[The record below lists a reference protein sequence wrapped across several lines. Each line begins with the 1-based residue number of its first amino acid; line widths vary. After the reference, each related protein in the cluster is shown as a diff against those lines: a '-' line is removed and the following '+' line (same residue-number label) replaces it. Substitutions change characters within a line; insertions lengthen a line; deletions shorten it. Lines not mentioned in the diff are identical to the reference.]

1 MSKSSMLLIA
11 VVIGIAITACQ
22 ISIAEAGSLSE
33 KEVAAIKSVTEPYT
47 TAMIA
52 NDWAAVAAFYT
63 EDAVRMPPNE
73 LLQTGRAAIQ
83 ADLESLPGKVTDF
96 SLKVMEV
103 DGHEGMAYVRGSFS
117 ITHLMEGVPDPV
129 SDTGKWLNISRKQAD
144 GSWLIA
150 ISIWNSDEPL
160 PGMAPESN
168 K

>member
-47 TAMIA
+47 TAMMA
-52 NDWAAVAAFYT
+52 SDWAAVAAFYT

-83 ADLESLPGKVTDF
+83 ADLETFPGKVTDF
-96 SLKVMEV
+96 SLKVSGCIESRMP
-103 DGHEGMAYVRGSFS
+103 
-117 ITHLMEGVPDPV
+117 PD
-129 SDTGKWLNISRKQAD
+129 S
-144 GSWLIA
+144 
-150 ISIWNSDEPL
+150 
-160 PGMAPESN
+160 
-168 K
+168 